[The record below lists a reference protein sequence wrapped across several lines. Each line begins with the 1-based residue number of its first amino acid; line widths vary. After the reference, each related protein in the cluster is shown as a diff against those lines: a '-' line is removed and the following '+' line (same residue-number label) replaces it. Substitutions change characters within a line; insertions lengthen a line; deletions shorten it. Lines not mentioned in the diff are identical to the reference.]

1 LFLYYLSGNL
11 SGLLVLKVYILTRKE
26 IMMTLKQQFFD
37 AVTKVK
43 ERQQQGFRIYADW
56 YESGQHHVPTF
67 TVELCSAQLVERK
80 DGWHLI
86 GFDRYGKEYCLGN
99 AVISSTTVSSSSLE
113 LYRPENLKQ

>member
-1 LFLYYLSGNL
+1 
-11 SGLLVLKVYILTRKE
+11 
-26 IMMTLKQQFFD
+26 MMTLKQQFFD

-56 YESGQHHVPTF
+56 YEPGQRVPTF
-67 TVELCSAQLVERK
+67 TVELCSVQLVERK